1 VRIYGGVAGLGSA
14 GRKEMKLTGGVHVLA
29 REERESIEDR
39 RRKPKRKMY
48 FEGAPRARG
57 PDGLAERGGSL

>member
-1 VRIYGGVAGLGSA
+1 
-14 GRKEMKLTGGVHVLA
+14 MKLTGGAHVLA

-39 RRKPKRKMY
+39 RRKPKRKMH

-57 PDGLAERGGSL
+57 PDGPAERGGSL